1 MFQFYL
7 ATMLK
12 KLNSL
17 FSIILMNQN
26 LAGLGMKFCQ
36 HISLKQMWVTRCTG
50 GGAQR
55 GSCFPAALLAHAGDT
70 RPSPAAGLVP
80 TSCPPPPWLPLR
92 PRGSRGWG
100 QPSPWCPVL
109 PAHPG
114 DSVGHARV
122 IGGTFASARCPGPP
136 PARPGSSGSP
146 GVWAAQRTAYLTC
159 KAHYKL
165 QSCLTRASG
174 VCGTAPAATGP
185 PREPWAAARPGRAHG
200 FKSQARARLRLKSSD
215 SV

>member
-1 MFQFYL
+1 MDHASPQPFSHMP
-7 ATMLK
+7 ATP
-12 KLNSL
+12 
-17 FSIILMNQN
+17 
-26 LAGLGMKFCQ
+26 G
-36 HISLKQMWVTRCTG
+36 
-50 GGAQR
+50 
-55 GSCFPAALLAHAGDT
+55 PAL
-70 RPSPAAGLVP
+70 RPAWCPRPA
-80 TSCPPPPWLPLR
+80 LR
-92 PRGSRGWG
+92 PRGFLCDRGALG
-100 QPSPWCPVL
+100 AGASPPPGAPCSLRGARP

-136 PARPGSSGSP
+136 PAHPGSSGSP

-185 PREPWAAARPGRAHG
+185 PHEPWAAARPGRAHG

>member
-109 PAHPG
+109 PAGCTSPRTPRG
-114 DSVGHARV
+114 LCRS
-122 IGGTFASARCPGPP
+122 CPGHRWHVCFCAMP
-136 PARPGSSGSP
+136 RPSP
-146 GVWAAQRTAYLTC
+146 RTPRFFRKPRCLGCT
-159 KAHYKL
+159 AHSLFDL
-165 QSCLTRASG
+165 QSSLQASELPHEG
-174 VCGTAPAATGP
+174 ERSVRDGPRRDWPAP
-185 PREPWAAARPGRAHG
+185 
-200 FKSQARARLRLKSSD
+200 
-215 SV
+215 